1 MGRTVAAQLGS
12 NGGIEV
18 KVLSDEQE
26 RSRTT
31 QITGREQLAADLR
44 HLADG
49 IEAGTV
55 SGISVSWE
63 PNGIGRIC
71 HTIAIGADD
80 IELEGVELDLDVEGA
95 TPITAPGKKLKK

>member
-1 MGRTVAAQLGS
+1 M
-12 NGGIEV
+12 
-18 KVLSDEQE
+18 SDDKTKE

-31 QITGREQLAADLR
+31 QVTGREQLAADLR

-71 HTIAIGADD
+71 HTIAVGADD
-80 IELEGVELDLDVEGA
+80 IELEGIELDLDTEA
-95 TPITAPGKKLKK
+95 TPATAPGKKLKK